1 MFWATMKWKMNKG
14 HGNRCLM
21 VIVGALS
28 DLERIKK
35 SLGLYIWMLEN
46 IKH

>member
-1 MFWATMKWKMNKG
+1 MFWATVKWKMNKG

-28 DLERIKK
+28 DL
-35 SLGLYIWMLEN
+35 GAY
-46 IKH
+46 